1 MVAGL
6 VKESERQKESS
17 GEKVINES
25 RKCSG
30 FAFSEQWEVREY
42 RYDSVDHMLIIVKAG

>member
-1 MVAGL
+1 MLKVKIKRRMGMVAGL

-30 FAFSEQWEVREY
+30 FAFSE
-42 RYDSVDHMLIIVKAG
+42 